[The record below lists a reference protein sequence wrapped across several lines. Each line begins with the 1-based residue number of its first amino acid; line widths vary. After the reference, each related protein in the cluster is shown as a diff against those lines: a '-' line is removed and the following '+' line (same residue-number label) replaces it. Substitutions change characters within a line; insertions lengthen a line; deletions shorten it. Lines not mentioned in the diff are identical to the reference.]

1 MILLLNSIEFVNKL
15 NDKGVEFCEVSKEQ
29 AIHYLEEHN
38 YYVKV
43 SSYRHNF
50 KKDEKGKY
58 KDLDFFHLKDLSTID
73 MHLKFLILKTILN
86 LEHSLKVNLLKSIE
100 NNGLDDVNL
109 TLEFLDSLGN
119 NKGDTGYNIKKELYR
134 RRGKGYVGNLLDKFT
149 HPNYPIW
156 TFVEVISFGT
166 LVKFIKFYV
175 ENYEDNFA
183 DCDILF
189 RVRDIRNASAH
200 SNCLIHNLPDKRGY
214 YLDDI
219 YKFLKNNL
227 DEYNGVFIKRKL
239 RNLFIHD
246 FICLLYA
253 FNLYVKSDEIKTHR
267 FKEIKEFFDI
277 RVIRNK
283 DKYEK
288 NKILIDDYKFVKK
301 VIDLFCDNAI

>member
-1 MILLLNSIEFVNKL
+1 M
-15 NDKGVEFCEVSKEQ
+15 
-29 AIHYLEEHN
+29 
-38 YYVKV
+38 
-43 SSYRHNF
+43 
-50 KKDEKGKY
+50 
-58 KDLDFFHLKDLSTID
+58 T
-73 MHLKFLILKTILN
+73 LN

-119 NKGDTGYNIKKELYR
+119 NQGDTGYNIRQELYR
-134 RRGKGYVGNLLDKFT
+134 RRVQGYVGNLLSKFT

-175 ENYEDNFA
+175 ENYENNFA
-183 DCDILF
+183 NCDILF

-200 SNCLIHNLPDKRGY
+200 SNCLIHNLPDKREY

-219 YKFLKNNL
+219 YKFLKDNL
-227 DEYNGVFIKRKL
+227 DEYNGIFIKRKL

-253 FNLYVKSDEIKTHR
+253 FKLNVKSDEIKINR
-267 FKEIKEFFDI
+267 FKEIKEFFET

-288 NKILIDDYKFVKK
+288 NKILVEDYKFVKK
-301 VIDLFCDNAI
+301 VIDLFCDIAI